1 MPEYSIAKTVTVSTI
16 NSEFAKIFYLCF
28 SPENRPGILSNSLLL
43 LVLSTLGGGVMWNVV
58 FHLQLINFLPLIN
71 VPLTED
77 VLKVFTVFSGTNL
90 DL

>member
-1 MPEYSIAKTVTVSTI
+1 
-16 NSEFAKIFYLCF
+16 
-28 SPENRPGILSNSLLL
+28 
-43 LVLSTLGGGVMWNVV
+43 MWNVV